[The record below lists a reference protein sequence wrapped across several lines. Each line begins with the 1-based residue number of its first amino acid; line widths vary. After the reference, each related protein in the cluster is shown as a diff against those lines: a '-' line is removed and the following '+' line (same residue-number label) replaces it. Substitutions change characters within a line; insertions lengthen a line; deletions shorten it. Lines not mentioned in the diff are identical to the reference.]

1 MNAIGGGQTME
12 PLGLADSDVAALRK
26 LCRR

>member
-1 MNAIGGGQTME
+1 MNAIGGGQAME
-12 PLGLADSDVAALRK
+12 PLALTAVDVAALRK